1 MGEPALHIIL
11 HNPKI
16 PQNTGNIGRMCAVIG
31 ARLHLIHPMGFTIT
45 DAKLKRSGMDYWKSL
60 DVVHHKNWE
69 EFKIRIRAKVGAH
82 MAFYDKVSQM
92 FLGRKVQARRRPSIR
107 RRGQRLPRICTRR
120 HFGETRKDTAYGGHP
135 AFAQPVN
142 VCRHSRVRSDA
153 ADSRGGGDFVEIR
166 REFFLTLAE
175 LTV

>member
-69 EFKIRIRAKVGAH
+69 EFKKSELSPKLERIWLFTTK
-82 MAFYDKVSQM
+82 S
-92 FLGRKVQARRRPSIR
+92 RKCFWDGKY
-107 RRGQRLPRICTRR
+107 RRGDGLLFGAEDCGCPEYVHADILERR
-120 HFGETRKDTAYGGHP
+120 VKIPHMVDTLRSLNLSTSAGIAAYEAMRQIVEAEGILLKFGE
-135 AFAQPVN
+135 N
-142 VCRHSRVRSDA
+142 
-153 ADSRGGGDFVEIR
+153 
-166 REFFLTLAE
+166 FF
-175 LTV
+175 